1 MVGEPDAFL
10 HAAGLISSSE
20 VSGTG
25 MVINPVMPATG
36 LAKGALVKVRQH
48 AGAEHKVQNETLL
61 SIMATCT
68 VQQMSYVFEPSSVP
82 SNSAFLLLVDDHQ
95 LQTYYKVRGF
105 PAHENSSRK
114 SETNHLFRA
123 PISNS
128 ATTEIGP
135 MWITVSLWPLALLK
149 LVTCAVCI
157 FSRAPV
163 QRTSSS
169 VPRATRPR
177 RYACSCRRMGS
188 RALSNIRY
196 PT

>member
-1 MVGEPDAFL
+1 
-10 HAAGLISSSE
+10 
-20 VSGTG
+20 

-48 AGAEHKVQNETLL
+48 AGAERQSRMKPFSALWHRAL
-61 SIMATCT
+61 SIRCPTSLNHHLSHPIPPFCCWWT
-68 VQQMSYVFEPSSVP
+68 ITNCKPIIRCVVS
-82 SNSAFLLLVDDHQ
+82 Q
-95 LQTYYKVRGF
+95 LTKI
-105 PAHENSSRK
+105 AHENQRPTICS
-114 SETNHLFRA
+114 A
-123 PISNS
+123 PQYQIVLRSKY
-128 ATTEIGP
+128 GP
-135 MWITVSLWPLALLK
+135 CGYRE
-149 LVTCAVCI
+149 LVAFDSFQACDLCAVCI
-157 FSRAPV
+157 FSRARV